1 VGFLLIA
8 PATPKW
14 ARLGAVG
21 DGAVGGEY
29 RLQLRREGWR
39 PVALHD
45 AWSRMVFWWN
55 DMHKTLLEV
64 TFSGADHP
72 SMNE

>member
-1 VGFLLIA
+1 
-8 PATPKW
+8 
-14 ARLGAVG
+14 
-21 DGAVGGEY
+21 
-29 RLQLRREGWR
+29 
-39 PVALHD
+39 VALHD

-64 TFSGADHP
+64 TFSGAYHP